1 MTLQAAQAFSTIALR
16 SGGREF
22 HLALLTISSLPVAV
36 SCQPRSV
43 VIFRGP
49 LQPELAVEI
58 GAYEFGGVDHT
69 ALQRREDF
77 AHRQQPD
84 VNADRLVHAPGEAWN
99 AHLQALEV
107 IQFLDRLLEPPGH
120 LHPCIAT
127 QEQHQV
133 KAVVRFAP
141 KLQAAAVVHPAV
153 ESLKVE
159 PERDGCEI
167 LTGEKFA
174 GPEIGI
180 GVIHLDSSGRDGVK
194 AFRRRN

>member
-1 MTLQAAQAFSTIALR
+1 M
-16 SGGREF
+16 
-22 HLALLTISSLPVAV
+22 ALLTISSLPVAV

-84 VNADRLVHAPGEAWN
+84 VNADRLVHAPGEAGN

-107 IQFLDRLLEPPGH
+107 VHLFERLLEPPGH
-120 LHPCIAT
+120 LHAGIAA
-127 QEQHQV
+127 QERH
-133 KAVVRFAP
+133 
-141 KLQAAAVVHPAV
+141 
-153 ESLKVE
+153 
-159 PERDGCEI
+159 
-167 LTGEKFA
+167 
-174 GPEIGI
+174 
-180 GVIHLDSSGRDGVK
+180 
-194 AFRRRN
+194 